1 MPPVTTP
8 RGRQKQANG
17 SNRAQ
22 LASPPTLPSAPES
35 GDEEAPNSRQSQQ
48 RCLKEPPLFGS
59 SPARNG
65 ISARKEPSSPKTK
78 ATTKACEESIIDQY
92 PVTRLV
98 LDLEKREQQAQGKYD
113 RLKNKYRELDAAL
126 ELSNKEREKEK
137 SVVEADYRHF
147 QDALTA
153 ATNELKKER
162 KKADKVRTENESLLA
177 DIAAYENTIE
187 ALEEE
192 LCTAEADVEEIKTAQ
207 IALRKELAAE
217 KHKANQESN
226 SIQSLEHEALQRQ
239 LEQEQNK
246 ARELRA
252 TNESLVS
259 VLEAQ
264 AQEKNLLARMLDEK
278 TYESWIFRCAVGVIY
293 KDSPSNERVKMGKLI
308 RDVIMYLC
316 EKRQRERLA
325 EQQAGDD
332 DDDDDGSSQ
341 KEDKDGQDEE
351 HEQEREQDEVEAA
364 PQHGQPDSE
373 MTDARDSGLDSE
385 DLPLSGRATRSKRH
399 RRMQR
404 TDYSDYFA
412 TSDDTDDEKPLVEV
426 LNKRAKKLKTT
437 SSLEEASSAA

>member
-1 MPPVTTP
+1 
-8 RGRQKQANG
+8 
-17 SNRAQ
+17 
-22 LASPPTLPSAPES
+22 LPSATES
-35 GDEEAPNSRQSQQ
+35 GGEEAPNSRQSQQ
-48 RCLKEPPLFGS
+48 RGLKKEPLFGS

-65 ISARKEPSSPKTK
+65 ISAHKESSSSPKTK
-78 ATTKACEESIIDQY
+78 ATTKAREESIIDQY
-92 PVTRLV
+92 PVARLV

-113 RLKNKYRELDAAL
+113 SLKKKYRELDAAL

-162 KKADKVRTENESLLA
+162 KRADNVRTENESLSA

-192 LCTAEADVEEIKTAQ
+192 LCIAEADVEEIKTAQ

-217 KHKANQESN
+217 KHKASQESK
-226 SIQSLEHEALQRQ
+226 SIQSIEHEALQRQ

-246 ARELRA
+246 AKELRA

-264 AQEKNLLARMLDEK
+264 AQEKNLLARMLEEK

-316 EKRQRERLA
+316 EKRRRERLV

-332 DDDDDGSSQ
+332 DDNDDDDDGSSQ
-341 KEDKDGQDEE
+341 KEDGDGQDEE
-351 HEQEREQDEVEAA
+351 QEQEREQGEVEAA
-364 PQHGQPDSE
+364 PQHGQPGLE

-385 DLPLSGRATRSKRH
+385 DLPLSERATRSKRH
-399 RRMQR
+399 RSLQR

-426 LNKRAKKLKTT
+426 LKKRAKKLKTT
-437 SSLEEASSAA
+437 SSHDEASSVA